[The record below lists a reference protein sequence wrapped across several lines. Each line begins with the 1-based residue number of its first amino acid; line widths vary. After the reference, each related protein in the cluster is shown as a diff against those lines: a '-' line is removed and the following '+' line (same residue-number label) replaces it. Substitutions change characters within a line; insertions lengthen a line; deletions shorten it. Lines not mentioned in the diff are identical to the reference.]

1 MRTDTTAH
9 FQMSIDDFYTFW
21 KSKGAEVT
29 TSRHTSDSCH
39 YFVRSYNL
47 YKRRLTSYGEMVKRL
62 GISAPICLVYTEK
75 EIRALTLADLT
86 EHYVGRQ
93 LEVAFGS

>member
-1 MRTDTTAH
+1 
-9 FQMSIDDFYTFW
+9 MSIDDFYTFW

-39 YFVRSYNL
+39 YFIRSFDL
-47 YKRRLTSYGEMVKRL
+47 YKGHLTPYGEMMKRL
-62 GISAPICLVYTEK
+62 RESGPICLVYTEK

-86 EHYVGRQ
+86 EHYVGEQ